1 MTIDT
6 DLARAVRAAVA
17 GGAGSDEFG
26 AIPVPESYVG
36 AHLRAEDA
44 ETIGKLP
51 RAEKRPSLALRIGA
65 VPTPE
70 LAPDE
75 VLIATFASSV
85 NYNTVWSAIFEPVP
99 TFAFLKRLAKTH
111 GYGSRHDLPTHVVG
125 SDACGVVLRTGAAVS
140 RWKPGD
146 RVLVHPNYVAL
157 EEPQGHDDAILDPD
171 QRVWG
176 FECNFGGMGELC
188 VARGDQL
195 MPKPE
200 HLSWEEA
207 ASMPL
212 VNCTAYRM
220 LVSPNGANMQQ
231 GDVVLVWGAGGGLGG
246 FALQYVLA
254 GGGYPVCVVSS
265 EAKAQKCR
273 EAGAEWIINR
283 AEEDYRFWDAET
295 GQQNPREHLRLG
307 KKIRELSGGR
317 DVDIVFE
324 HPGRDTFG
332 ASVFVTRRGGKVV
345 TCASTT
351 GFMHEFDNRYLW
363 MFAKTIVGS
372 HLANY
377 REGWAANE
385 LCRAGRTHPILS
397 RTYPLSEAGQAC
409 DDVHD
414 NAHLGKVGVLC
425 LAGGEGEGVLDD
437 DLRARHLPAISRFR
451 T

>member
-1 MTIDT
+1 M
-6 DLARAVRAAVA
+6 
-17 GGAGSDEFG
+17 
-26 AIPVPESYVG
+26 
-36 AHLRAEDA
+36 
-44 ETIGKLP
+44 
-51 RAEKRPSLALRIGA
+51 
-65 VPTPE
+65 PTPE

-111 GYGSRHDLPTHVVG
+111 GYGKRHDLPTHVVG
-125 SDACGVVLRTGAAVS
+125 SDACGIVLRTGAAVS
-140 RWKPGD
+140 KWKPGD

-157 EEPQGHDDAILDPD
+157 EEPAGHDDAILDPD

-200 HLSWEEA
+200 HLTWEEA

-212 VNCTAYRM
+212 TNCTAYRM

-231 GDVVLVWGAGGGLGG
+231 GDVVLIWGAGGGLGG
-246 FALQYVLA
+246 YALQYVLA

-283 AEEDYRFWDAET
+283 ADEDYRFWDPES

-324 HPGRDTFG
+324 HPGPRHVRRERVRHAPRRQGRHLRLDDRLHARVRQPLPVDVREDDRRLAPRQLPRGLGRQRALPRGPHAPDPQPQLSADGGG
-332 ASVFVTRRGGKVV
+332 AGLRRRARQRASRQGGRALPGRRRGRG
-345 TCASTT
+345 
-351 GFMHEFDNRYLW
+351 
-363 MFAKTIVGS
+363 
-372 HLANY
+372 
-377 REGWAANE
+377 
-385 LCRAGRTHPILS
+385 
-397 RTYPLSEAGQAC
+397 
-409 DDVHD
+409 
-414 NAHLGKVGVLC
+414 
-425 LAGGEGEGVLDD
+425 
-437 DLRARHLPAISRFR
+437 RARRRAACAAPAGHHALSQLISLGSRR
-451 T
+451 A

>member
-1 MTIDT
+1 M
-6 DLARAVRAAVA
+6 
-17 GGAGSDEFG
+17 
-26 AIPVPESYVG
+26 
-36 AHLRAEDA
+36 
-44 ETIGKLP
+44 
-51 RAEKRPSLALRIGA
+51 
-65 VPTPE
+65 PTPE

-157 EEPQGHDDAILDPD
+157 EEPAGHDDAILDPD

-283 AEEDYRFWDAET
+283 AEEDYRFWDPET

-307 KKIRELSGGR
+307 KNIRELSGGR

-332 ASVFVTRRGGKVV
+332 ASVFVTRRGRQGRHLRIDDGLHARVRQPLPV
-345 TCASTT
+345 DVREDDRGLAPRQLPRGLGRQRALPRGPHAPDPQPQLPAVRGRAGLRRRARQRAPRQGRRALPGRRRRARACSTT
-351 GFMHEFDNRYLW
+351 SCARATCRRITPFSQLISCDAGERE
-363 MFAKTIVGS
+363 
-372 HLANY
+372 LAQH
-377 REGWAANE
+377 RE
-385 LCRAGRTHPILS
+385 R
-397 RTYPLSEAGQAC
+397 
-409 DDVHD
+409 
-414 NAHLGKVGVLC
+414 
-425 LAGGEGEGVLDD
+425 
-437 DLRARHLPAISRFR
+437 LRVPAR
-451 T
+451 